1 MRNPTL
7 GSVLGPPDYTLWTI
21 EELWALAAQLRIS
34 GARLKT
40 RRELV
45 ELFAASGPKGR

>member
-1 MRNPTL
+1 MRNPAL
-7 GSVLGPPDYTLWTI
+7 GSAFGPPDYTLWTI

-34 GARLKT
+34 GARAKT

-45 ELFAASGPKGR
+45 ELFAAPGRKAR